1 MVFFISTSEI
11 HGEGFASCPA
21 QLWRVSESV
30 FVTEAPS
37 LFQIPPVVER
47 RPHHVSDH
55 AGRHR
60 TYLLQLRTAARLPKL
75 RSTVHGNTD
84 AVCHLSP

>member
-1 MVFFISTSEI
+1 MFW
-11 HGEGFASCPA
+11 CPA
-21 QLWRVSESV
+21 ELWRVSESV

-60 TYLLQLRTAARLPKL
+60 AYLLQLHTAAGLPKL
-75 RSTVHGNTD
+75 RSTVHGDTD